1 MFYSIVSFKTKKINV
16 QHQVIIIFITVRI
29 RNVFFCLWR
38 VEVDEDDGRNSST
51 NSTDLQEMLDLYKS
65 L

>member
-1 MFYSIVSFKTKKINV
+1 MFYSIVSFKTKKIHV